1 MHLLRL
7 SNTSTIVGLSQQ
19 APTGSSIAAVRTN
32 LSQGI
37 APHLFSAATAVGL
50 RSSDVFGGGIGDLIL
65 WEADQSPAG
74 ELTEDQVIRLG
85 ERVRQGASL
94 LLTLGRNPG
103 STPVRLGYMLPTIAW
118 STLIKVYPWQ
128 QEREIS
134 AVEWDEALF
143 PNGEPQHLTLPYYFS
158 IRPVAGVERGQ
169 SRYERYEQTIQK
181 MKRLTKP
188 GSPTWSRSLL
198 NRDWRVRMTAGDLA
212 ASPLLVTGSY
222 GAGRVAVLAAS
233 AASFDAFANAERLWP
248 PMLRWLTDRPAV
260 QQFASTTAPEISIAF
275 STGKASVRLRN
286 REVQPFA
293 GQVVVRAHT
302 WEGALIGDLIVPDRV
317 QIAPSQ
323 SASVEVALPTVSST
337 GYQALDV
344 RNSLQLR
351 VGILSV
357 DGATILAEQRL
368 SVDLD
373 SQVKV
378 EVNTDNLNS
387 RPYPF
392 HAPTPDSMDLF
403 KNRMGAEV
411 GAYAYA
417 PGSVVNAEVVL
428 SNGLTN
434 LAPLAVAVDGTTPAN
449 ASAMALNDGA
459 VNQQKVPLDGV
470 QAYSTWTG
478 KADVENLL
486 LFNFPQPVTV
496 ASIVLVALPGNA
508 REPIG
513 HNPAVVIVELDGK
526 EVARSLTLA
535 DAFAAGNGQ
544 ARLAFKPTETKVVVV
559 RLPWPAPAPGRSTP
573 WLGEVKI
580 EGWLGAAP
588 AASDSQL
595 TVTLENALTGEQKE
609 LLKRSYKLDAG
620 RMERVKVPFRI
631 ASADSTEFYRL
642 HASYAASEDSAELL
656 SIQPASPLLPISDLL
671 PKDGASIGFIVTRGF
686 RSIFKTGTGTAEIL
700 AGWAQPDD
708 LIWAYSRQLKQITQK
723 ARTQA
728 NRLYV
733 TDDDMRHYS
742 TPWKSFANGQFFY
755 DVATPLLVERM
766 KSQANWGRSRS
777 VRLEHSDRWDTGPET
792 QSLHSWQDYVE
803 FDRELRRQGKPGLKG
818 MTRSQIGAE
827 IHAEHESQWQAWHLT
842 RYVGAVRTLRGAF
855 EKEDKDLTIVAQGLP
870 LVAGAPGAEL
880 ARTIRGMSDDHT
892 WGMAAESI
900 PLTTGRQL
908 AEIAYNPVWKVS
920 TLLQWGF
927 DSAVLNNEHWHSPVS
942 TTESS
947 RRNYCDRAW
956 RAMLWSDGRYGSVY
970 TYGYNQN
977 VGTAY
982 TMNDND
988 WQQWWMMQERH
999 SLLSPEA
1006 PLGAGLVLSS
1016 SYYTDAAHTSF
1027 SCGEAF
1033 DAIDEIS
1040 LYARVFQY
1048 LHESGVSISFGANAS
1063 KLDLWQGT
1071 APLILVN
1078 LNSFNGAEIAS
1089 IKRLLDRGVRIAA
1102 FAAPSTLSGAAAKL
1116 FPHPNALLIDYAAQ
1130 DLNATKAS
1138 KLFPK
1143 LQENLQLPIAFP
1155 KGTAGYGF
1163 KMGSTS
1169 FIVVEDWL
1177 EQGREAVLRVKAST
1191 RAARARACNINDH
1204 VKVPIHRDGEA
1215 WVLNLSLRPGD
1226 GAVFVIEEEI

>member
-1 MHLLRL
+1 M
-7 SNTSTIVGLSQQ
+7 
-19 APTGSSIAAVRTN
+19 
-32 LSQGI
+32 
-37 APHLFSAATAVGL
+37 
-50 RSSDVFGGGIGDLIL
+50 
-65 WEADQSPAG
+65 
-74 ELTEDQVIRLG
+74 
-85 ERVRQGASL
+85 
-94 LLTLGRNPG
+94 
-103 STPVRLGYMLPTIAW
+103 
-118 STLIKVYPWQ
+118 
-128 QEREIS
+128 
-134 AVEWDEALF
+134 
-143 PNGEPQHLTLPYYFS
+143 
-158 IRPVAGVERGQ
+158 
-169 SRYERYEQTIQK
+169 
-181 MKRLTKP
+181 
-188 GSPTWSRSLL
+188 
-198 NRDWRVRMTAGDLA
+198 
-212 ASPLLVTGSY
+212 
-222 GAGRVAVLAAS
+222 
-233 AASFDAFANAERLWP
+233 
-248 PMLRWLTDRPAV
+248 
-260 QQFASTTAPEISIAF
+260 
-275 STGKASVRLRN
+275 
-286 REVQPFA
+286 
-293 GQVVVRAHT
+293 
-302 WEGALIGDLIVPDRV
+302 
-317 QIAPSQ
+317 
-323 SASVEVALPTVSST
+323 
-337 GYQALDV
+337 

-351 VGILSV
+351 VGILSA

-368 SVDLD
+368 SLDLD
-373 SQVKV
+373 ALIKV

-392 HAPTPDSMDLF
+392 HAPTPDTMDLF
-403 KNRMGAEV
+403 KNRMGVEV
-411 GAYAYA
+411 GAYAYS

-428 SNGLTN
+428 SNGLMN
-434 LAPLAVAVDGTTPAN
+434 LAPLAVAVDRTTPDN

-470 QAYSTWTG
+470 QAYSLWAG
-478 KADVENLL
+478 KVDVENVL

-496 ASIVLVALPGNA
+496 ASIVLMALPGNS
-508 REPIG
+508 REAIG
-513 HNPAVVIVELDGK
+513 HNPAAVIVELDGK
-526 EVARSLTLA
+526 EAARSLTLA
-535 DAFAAGNGQ
+535 DTFAAGNGQ
-544 ARLAFKPTETKVVVV
+544 ARLTFKPTETKVVAV
-559 RLPWPAPAPGRSTP
+559 RLPWPMPAPGRSTP
-573 WLGEVKI
+573 WLGEIKI
-580 EGWLGAAP
+580 EGWPGAAP
-588 AASDSQL
+588 AASESQL

-609 LLKRSYKLDAG
+609 LLKRSYKLEAG
-620 RMERVKVPFRI
+620 QMKRVKVPFRI
-631 ASADSTEFYRL
+631 AAADRTEFYRL
-642 HASYAASEDSAELL
+642 HASYAAGEDSAELL
-656 SIQPASPLLPISDLL
+656 SIQPARPLLPISDLL

-686 RSIFKTGTGTAEIL
+686 RNIFNTGTGTAEIL

-708 LIWAYSRQLKQITQK
+708 LIWGYSRQLKQVARK

-742 TPWKSFANGQFFY
+742 TPWKSFANGEFFY

-766 KSQANWGRSRS
+766 KAQANWSKSRS

-803 FDRELRRQGKPGLKG
+803 FDRELRRQGAPGLKG
-818 MTRSQIGAE
+818 KTRSQIGAE
-827 IHAEHESQWQAWHLT
+827 IHAEHESKWQSWHLT

-892 WGMAAESI
+892 WGMAADNI

-927 DSAVLNNEHWHSPVS
+927 DSAVLNNEHWHSPVG

-988 WQQWWMMQERH
+988 WRQWWMMQERH
-999 SLLSPEA
+999 SLLAPDA

-1016 SYYTDAAHTSF
+1016 SYYADSAHTSF

-1033 DAIDEIS
+1033 EAIDEIS

-1063 KLDLWQGT
+1063 GLDRWPGT

-1078 LNSFNGAEIAS
+1078 VNSFHDEEIAS
-1089 IKRLLDRGVRIAA
+1089 IKKLLDRGVRIAA
-1102 FAAPSTLSGAAAKL
+1102 FAAPGTLSGAAAKL
-1116 FPHPNALLIDYAAQ
+1116 LPHSNALIIDYAAQ
-1130 DLNATKAS
+1130 DLNASKAG

-1143 LQENLQLPIAFP
+1143 LQQHLQLPIEFP

-1177 EQGREAVLRVKAST
+1177 EQGREAALRVKASAQPT
-1191 RAARARACNINDH
+1191 RARACNMNDH
-1204 VKVPIHRDGEA
+1204 VNVPIHRDGDA

-1226 GAVFVIEEEI
+1226 GAVFAIEEEI